1 MKKFILSM
9 IAACAMTTA
18 VCAQDN
24 AQQGERRRFDPAK
37 MIEMR
42 TQRMVETYKLTEE
55 QAHKVKEL
63 NEKFMK
69 NMGQRRQRPD
79 ADQQKPQNDEQK
91 PQTERRS
98 NRGGDNAQRPQGG
111 QRGPRNGF
119 GNTEEYNKELQQI
132 LTPEQYKQYQED
144 MEKMRQR
151 RQQRRNS

>member
-24 AQQGERRRFDPAK
+24 AQQGERRRFDPAQ

-42 TQRMVETYKLTEE
+42 TKRMVETYKLTEE
-55 QAHKVKEL
+55 QAQKVKEL

-69 NMGQRRQRPD
+69 NMGQRPQRPEGD
-79 ADQQKPQNDEQK
+79 GQQ
-91 PQTERRS
+91 PQTGERRER
-98 NRGGDNAQRPQGG
+98 RGGDNAQRPQGG
-111 QRGPRNGF
+111 QRGMRNGF

-132 LTPEQYKQYQED
+132 LTEEQYKQYQED

-151 RQQRRNS
+151 RPQGGQRRDQQ